1 MQKKFLAASV
11 LLVASLGYLVSSSLT
26 ASTMK
31 AVPVK
36 ELRAA
41 DAKPNSFVGQKLRA
55 VGFVGS
61 AKPKNTLEN
70 TEKGAVKTVHFEV
83 VEGDA
88 KLLVS
93 YANTLPDT
101 FRAGGPVQVDGTYTE
116 AGKIRADHVLTKC
129 PSKYEE
135 GEAAKKKEGYDS
147 KKTQSAKNSGTNAT
161 NANAMGANAQG
172 QSRS

>member
-1 MQKKFLAASV
+1 MQKKFLAASL
-11 LLVASLGYLVSSSLT
+11 LLVGSLGYLVSSSLT

-41 DAKPNSFVGQKLRA
+41 DAKPTSFVGQKLRA
-55 VGFVGS
+55 VGFVGT
-61 AKPKNTLEN
+61 AKPKNTLAQ
-70 TEKGAVKTVHFEV
+70 TEAGAVKTVHFEI

-88 KLLVS
+88 KLMVS

-101 FRAGGPVQVDGTYTE
+101 FRAGGPVQVDGTYVE
-116 AGKIRADHVLTKC
+116 AGKIKADHVLTKC

-135 GEAAKKKEGYDS
+135 EQAAKQKEKEGYKNKGGAQKS
-147 KKTQSAKNSGTNAT
+147 GAQSAKNDVLASGE
-161 NANAMGANAQG
+161 
-172 QSRS
+172 QSG